1 MKKRYQDLVIKN
13 GTFIGDWDR
22 LYSEF
27 ENPWQQADDS
37 VFNSKSRRKVLEYIE
52 FYNIHSIV
60 EIGCGLGFTTEF
72 LFANSKELNILG
84 VDISKLAIEK
94 AAINFPHLAF
104 QEADILEAINFKN
117 YQAFFMSEIS
127 WYLLEDGKLNEVLE
141 GLIRSEYKF
150 LIHNL
155 TFYKNGQSYG
165 NQFFTTLNE
174 FIGKVPFA
182 KLDHFSYS
190 EPQWNNIET
199 SVIFEINKQ

>member
-37 VFNSKSRRKVLEYIE
+37 VVNSKSRRKVLEFIK

-72 LFANSKELNILG
+72 LFANSKELSILG
-84 VDISKLAIEK
+84 VDISKNAIEK

-104 QEADILEAINFKN
+104 NEADISEAINFKN
-117 YQAFFMSEIS
+117 Y
-127 WYLLEDGKLNEVLE
+127 
-141 GLIRSEYKF
+141 
-150 LIHNL
+150 
-155 TFYKNGQSYG
+155 
-165 NQFFTTLNE
+165 
-174 FIGKVPFA
+174 
-182 KLDHFSYS
+182 
-190 EPQWNNIET
+190 
-199 SVIFEINKQ
+199 